1 MKLHQLS
8 LCALAVAF
16 VTASPAQGAP
26 AVSQVSGTFSNGNSV
41 TITGSGFGTKSTA
54 APLVFDNF
62 EAGSAGTKVGTNKAV
77 VGQWH
82 DGSGSTV
89 PVYSTEQV
97 RAGSKAAKLS
107 TQGGAYALSLNQN
120 GTFPVVYMD
129 WWVKV
134 RQYDNVSRNW
144 KPWRL
149 YGANDSLQ
157 VNAVIMCNGSG
168 MSVEDKTAGS
178 GAGGFWWE
186 GGGFAN
192 GQWQH
197 YQVLLKASSSP
208 GAADGVVRQYINGE
222 LVSNHSGVVTRAQ
235 SAHWS
240 NIRIG
245 HYWAMDGVT
254 ECGANGGA
262 DIFLDNV
269 YVDTN
274 WAHIEIGNAST
285 YAAST
290 QREVQI
296 PTAWSA
302 NAITVNVNSGTF
314 ASGSTA
320 YVYVVDSSGN
330 VNSNGIPVKIGAG
343 SITAPITAPLPP
355 TQVSAN

>member
-1 MKLHQLS
+1 MKLHHLS
-8 LCALAVAF
+8 LCALAVAS
-16 VTASPAQGAP
+16 VLASAAQAAP
-26 AVSQVSGTFSNGNSV
+26 TVSGVSGTFSNGSSV
-41 TITGSGFGTKSTA
+41 TINGSGFGTKSKAT
-54 APLVFDNF
+54 PMVFDNF
-62 EAGSAGTKVGTNKAV
+62 EGGASGAKVGTNKAV

-82 DGSGSTV
+82 DGQGYEI
-89 PVYSTEQV
+89 PVYTTEQA

-107 TQGGAYALSLNQN
+107 TAGGAYNLSVNQN

-134 RQYDNVSRNW
+134 QQVDKVTRNW

-149 YGANDSLQ
+149 YGANDQLQ
-157 VNAVIMCNGSG
+157 ANAVVMCNGSG
-168 MSVEDKTAGS
+168 LSVEDKNAGS
-178 GAGGFWWE
+178 KAGGFWWE

-208 GAADGVVRQYINGE
+208 GSADGVVKQYINGQ
-222 LVSNHSGVVTRAQ
+222 LVSNHSGVVTRTG

-240 NIRIG
+240 EIRIG
-245 HYWAMDGVT
+245 HYWAMDGVS
-254 ECGANGGA
+254 ECGSNGGA
-262 DIFLDNV
+262 NIFLDNV
-269 YVDTN
+269 YIDNN
-274 WAHIEIGNAST
+274 WAHVEIGNAST

-302 NAITVNVNSGTF
+302 NSITINVNAGTF

-320 YVYVVDSSGN
+320 YLYVVDSNGN
-330 VNSNGIPVKIGAG
+330 VNSNGVAVKIGSGTVSKTPA
-343 SITAPITAPLPP
+343 APTNV
-355 TQVSAN
+355 TVN